1 MSNRSRDMAKNLI
14 VFPFL
19 VGDFLYMT
27 HVYITKK
34 EKKIEFLT
42 ISPELLNIQ
51 GSAIPHFNHQKILV

>member
-1 MSNRSRDMAKNLI
+1 MAKNLI
-14 VFPFL
+14 FFPFL

-51 GSAIPHFNHQKILV
+51 GSAIPHFNPQKILV